1 MAKTT
6 LDVDFVF
13 GAAISC
19 ACPVFRASSWTLLRL
34 DWKTKDFGAL
44 SSSFLALLSRRKECY
59 GAVGYQTLVPRACSS
74 SLPPSVSLFQAFGK
88 QSDVVVVCRSEGT
101 AATSLCPSK
110 AKDLLILPF
119 SALFCFGHD
128 FLFWVCSLSLS
139 GLGEGENENLLLSM
153 MKYEGTVL
161 GRPTLK
167 LEAFRSQISRVR
179 SLW

>member
-1 MAKTT
+1 MPC
-6 LDVDFVF
+6 
-13 GAAISC
+13 I
-19 ACPVFRASSWTLLRL
+19 LRL
-34 DWKTKDFGAL
+34 LLD
-44 SSSFLALLSRRKECY
+44 SFETRLEDERFRRSFFLLPLFSLLSRRKECY

-74 SLPPSVSLFQAFGK
+74 SLHSSVSLFQAFGK

-101 AATSLCPSK
+101 AATSLRPSK

-167 LEAFRSQISRVR
+167 LEAFRGQISRVR